1 MGSFHAVEVKPF
13 VSDVA
18 VSCLPPTILNYG
30 RAVDEIMRR
39 MDSQPFRILSHAS
52 SFSSDGKRNN
62 NHKTE
67 YCKLSKSLDRRVWR
81 AAVERARHAE
91 GKDRS

>member
-1 MGSFHAVEVKPF
+1 MVEVKSF
-13 VSDVA
+13 VSHVA

-30 RAVDEIMRR
+30 RAVDELMRR

-62 NHKTE
+62 HKTE
-67 YCKLSKSLDRRVWR
+67 YCKLSKLLDRRVWR
-81 AAVERARHAE
+81 AAVERAGHAE
-91 GKDRS
+91 GKDRA

>member
-1 MGSFHAVEVKPF
+1 MEVKSF

-18 VSCLPPTILNYG
+18 VSCFPPTILNCG
-30 RAVDEIMRR
+30 RAVDELVRSF
-39 MDSQPFRILSHAS
+39 DSQPFRILSHAS
-52 SFSSDGKRNN
+52 SFSSDGKRNK

-81 AAVERARHAE
+81 VAVERAGHAE
-91 GKDRS
+91 GKDRA